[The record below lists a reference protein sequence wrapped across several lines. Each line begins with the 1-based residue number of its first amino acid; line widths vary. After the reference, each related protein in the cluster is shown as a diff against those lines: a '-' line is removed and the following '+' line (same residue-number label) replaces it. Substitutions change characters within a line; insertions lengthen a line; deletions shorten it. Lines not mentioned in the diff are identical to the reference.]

1 MPDAASE
8 VEVKVRAAEPGDLPK
23 LAEMFDAYRVFYGQE
38 SKPAESE
45 AYLKRRL
52 EKQDAALFVA
62 EVDGEAVGFSQ
73 LYPTLSSVAMRRVWT
88 LNDLYVDE
96 AHRQSGVA
104 AALLKAAD
112 DHARETGASR
122 LELSTA
128 RDNRAAQALYEKHG
142 WIRDDVFV
150 HYVRGVE

>member
-1 MPDAASE
+1 MN
-8 VEVKVRAAEPGDLPK
+8 VRAAVPADLPR
-23 LAEMFDAYRVFYGQE
+23 LSEMFDAYRVFYGQE
-38 SKPAESE
+38 SKPAEGE
-45 AYLKRRL
+45 AYLKRRF
-52 EKQDAALFVA
+52 EKNDAVLFVA
-62 EVDGEAVGFSQ
+62 EVDGETVGFAQ

-88 LNDLYVDE
+88 LNDLYVEE

-104 AALLKAAD
+104 GALLDAVD
-112 DHARETGASR
+112 GHARETGASR

-142 WIRDDVFV
+142 WIRDDVFI